1 MKKYTDTAKRRKR
14 LCASALTGLC
24 ALWLAACA
32 SGEAAPAESAA
43 ETATA
48 ESEISAP
55 GTASEYTGKL
65 IINELMVKNR
75 ATLEDENGA
84 FPDWIELKNAS
95 KEPISLKDF
104 TLSDGEDKDGWTLP
118 DITLSAG
125 EYAVIYADGGDEG
138 AHAGFSLSLD
148 ETVYLR
154 DLTGAI
160 ADTAECTS
168 DKADTA
174 LALNAAGE
182 WEKTRFATP
191 GYENSMAGYAAR
203 QESLTRKAGLEIV
216 EAVTAN
222 AGTLEQ
228 SELGLCDWVEIKN
241 TVDTAIAL
249 GDYYLSDDDDILKM
263 WAFPDETLA
272 PGESVII
279 ICSSDEGEAD
289 EGYYRAPFDLSASAE
304 CLYISNSAGEITD
317 YAYLHDI
324 PAGGS
329 MGRMAGEGG
338 WVYFAAPQPR
348 QEKTGGARYVTA
360 SPECVVPD
368 GVYNDAA
375 SVALELVSES
385 ADTAIYYTLD
395 STRPNESST
404 LYTGLISL
412 DKTTVVRAVAV
423 APGAL
428 PSEVE
433 TFTFIINENHSLPV
447 VSLVGDDP
455 EELQRMYAAGRK
467 GTEVGGHIAYYT
479 ADGGFSAPC
488 GVDMH
493 GETSLA
499 LPKKN
504 MGIHFRSRYGEDK
517 VKYDVFGGGVTEFKS
532 FVLRAGQD
540 QTRSIIRSELLEN
553 LCLQFSDNV
562 PTQRSEYCVLYVNG
576 EYNGIYALMEKVNE
590 AHYAALM
597 GVTKES
603 VSVVK
608 APVKPGSEF
617 YESVIR
623 FAMNN
628 DLTTPTAYAEFCEV
642 LDIDSLID
650 WMIIEGY
657 SANTDIA
664 SGNIRF
670 ARSTEGDG
678 KWRLMLYD
686 MDATLT
692 ESGSIFTNVLKPE
705 STQCAVFITQLVNNP
720 DFREKFL
727 TRAGEVLSTT
737 LSNENVDAE
746 TVRLAGLIESE
757 VERDSAVRI
766 TTTKAQWARAV
777 DDVRAN
783 ITERDWSGRSI
794 QAIGKLMKLSAEE
807 MQKYFNK

>member
-14 LCASALTGLC
+14 LCVSALTGLC
-24 ALWLAACA
+24 ALWLAACG
-32 SGEAAPAESAA
+32 SGEATTAESAA
-43 ETATA
+43 QTATA
-48 ESEISAP
+48 ESAISAP

-95 KEPISLKDF
+95 TEPISLNTF

-125 EYAVIYADGGDEG
+125 EYAVIYADGGDE
-138 AHAGFSLSLD
+138 ATHAAFSLSLD

-154 DLTGAI
+154 DLSGAI

-168 DKADTA
+168 DKADMA
-174 LALNAAGE
+174 LARNAAGE

-203 QESLTRKAGLEIV
+203 QETLTRKAGLEIV

-241 TVDTAIAL
+241 TADTAIPL

-263 WAFPDETLA
+263 WAFPDEVLA

-279 ICSSDEGEAD
+279 ICSSAEGEAD
-289 EGYYRAPFDLSASAE
+289 EGYYHAPFDLSASAE
-304 CLYISNSAGEITD
+304 RLYISNSAGEITD

-338 WVYFAAPQPR
+338 WFYFAAPQPR

-360 SPECVVPD
+360 APECVVPD

-385 ADTAIYYTLD
+385 ADAAIYYTLD

-517 VKYDVFGGGVTEFKS
+517 VKYDVFGGGVTEFKA

-562 PTQRSEYCVLYVNG
+562 PTQRSEYCVLYING

-597 GVTKES
+597 GVTKDS

-692 ESGSIFTNVLKPE
+692 ESGSIFANVLKPE

-794 QAIGKLMKLSAEE
+794 QAIAKLMKLSAEE